1 MGDGTM
7 GRLKLVYV
15 CSLRNAA
22 ADMAGRMIAYKDETR
37 YMTSP
42 LEHLVMQLNSSD
54 LGELYELS
62 GVIFDDDLTH
72 SLDSQKL
79 QDYGTSRV
87 ACNGEWIYPET
98 LKVGNTPVDELLC
111 CVPSSYR
118 KLPKGSQLWREGK
131 RDFEQRL
138 ESKLDELDADVV
150 LLDGLIVI
158 LDQLASE
165 ESAYA
170 KRIVNIHPGITKEDS
185 VYQRRGATAT
195 LDALYGAQGQQVINW
210 QTMEMVDTEV
220 IDKTGASLHYVDQ
233 GIDSGPV
240 IHDVL
245 NTKITPTDTIFELR
259 WNNFQQ
265 SLFPAMIQ
273 GLHVLAKT
281 KITSEE
287 KV

>member
-1 MGDGTM
+1 MDNKIMGK
-7 GRLKLVYV
+7 LKLVYV

-22 ADMAGRMIAYKDETR
+22 ADMAGRRIAYKHETR

-42 LEHLVMQLNSSD
+42 LEHLVTQLNCSD
-54 LGELYELS
+54 LGELYELT

-87 ACNGEWIYPET
+87 ACNGAWVYPET
-98 LKVGNTPVDELLC
+98 LKVGNKLVDELLC

-118 KLPKGSQLWREGK
+118 KLPKGSQAWRDGK
-131 RDFEQRL
+131 QDFEQRL

-158 LDQLASE
+158 LDQLASDD
-165 ESAYA
+165 SAYA
-170 KRIVNIHPGITKEDS
+170 QRIVNIHPGITQEKS
-185 VYQRRGATAT
+185 AYQRRGATAT
-195 LDALYGAQGQQVINW
+195 LDALYGAQGKKVINW
-210 QTMEMVDTEV
+210 QTMEMVNVEAR
-220 IDKTGASLHYVDQ
+220 DKTGASLHYVDQ

-240 IHDVL
+240 IYDVL
-245 NTKITPTDTIFELR
+245 NTQISPEDTIFELR

-273 GLHVLAKT
+273 GLHELAKV
-281 KITSEE
+281 KIGAKEIS
-287 KV
+287 